1 MDRRQK
7 KLEKKRKKR
16 ALAKKAARRAAARR
30 PSHEQLVVAAAARS
44 PFGPCAVSAGWNSPD
59 DDGGPRLVTVVVTRR
74 LPDGDLVPAIA
85 LVDRTCLGVK
95 NGTVVEPVDDAGLA
109 DWLEELGAPH
119 GGMERCDVLTAQ
131 SIVYAAIDYA
141 AGMGF
146 SPHRD
151 FPEALFGPRPA
162 ALAEVG
168 QHTGRPVYLQG
179 PHDDVR
185 TILATLVAAVGPGN
199 FDFLSMAE
207 LEDDVDDGDAWEDGD
222 GDDDGNDAVIDVP
235 AEDVRV
241 VE

>member
-7 KLEKKRKKR
+7 KLEKKRTKR

-44 PFGPCAVSAGWNSPD
+44 PFGPCAVSVGWNRPE
-59 DDGGPRLVTVVVTRR
+59 DGAPRLVTVVVTRR
-74 LPDGDLVPAIA
+74 LPDGDLVPAVV

-95 NGTVVEPVDDAGLA
+95 NGTVLEPVSDAGLT

-119 GGMERCDVLTAQ
+119 GGMERCEVLTAQ

-141 AGMGF
+141 AGLGF
-146 SPHRD
+146 PPHRD

-162 ALAEVG
+162 ALAAVG
-168 QHTGRPVYLQG
+168 QHSGRPVYLQG
-179 PHDDVR
+179 PHDDVGMV
-185 TILATLVAAVGPGN
+185 LATLVASVGPGN
-199 FDFLSMAE
+199 FEFRSLAE
-207 LEDDVDDGDAWEDGD
+207 LEDDDD
-222 GDDDGNDAVIDVP
+222 DDDGPWDEDDDHDDQVIDLP
-235 AEDVRV
+235 AQDVRV